1 MKKKCN
7 AKLILALSLLTG
19 CSTDAGKQPAR
30 FSAVTTEAGFDTV
43 ITLQEWV
50 DSQEEFTRHFTMVQN
65 QFRHYND
72 LFDIYNEYEGVAN
85 IRTINENAGI
95 APVQTDPEVVE
106 MLLQAREFYELSDGC
121 FDVTM
126 GSLLQV
132 WHNYR
137 EQGIELNL
145 NGTKAPVPELAELQA
160 AAAHSGWD
168 TIVIDE
174 ENSTVFITDPDVA
187 LDVGGIAKGFAVEK
201 TALLLAEENPA
212 SAVINAGGNNRTL
225 AAKPDG
231 SPWVVRI
238 QNPDGGERML
248 LVELPGAF
256 SFVTSG
262 DYERYF
268 IGEDGKHYHHIID
281 PRTQYPADYYRSVTV
296 ITEDSGA
303 ADCLSTA
310 LFVMSLSEGQQLLER
325 YRKAHPEASCE
336 AVWIMDADQVPDN
349 TEGKK
354 TGSFF
359 VTWTAGLDDKI
370 TFELN

>member
-1 MKKKCN
+1 MKNKCN
-7 AKLILALSLLTG
+7 AKLILILSLLTG
-19 CSTDAGKQPAR
+19 CSAGSENRPAR

-50 DSQEEFTRHFTMVQN
+50 DSQEEFTRHFTMVQG

-72 LFDIYNEYEGVAN
+72 LFDIYNDYEGIAN

-121 FDVTM
+121 FDVTI

-137 EQGIELNL
+137 DQGIEMNL
-145 NGTKAPVPELAELQA
+145 AGSKAPVPEMAELQA

-168 TIVIDE
+168 KIVIDE

-201 TALLLAEENPA
+201 TALMLAEENPA
-212 SAVINAGGNNRTL
+212 SGVINAGGNNRTL
-225 AAKPDG
+225 ASKPDG

-281 PRTQYPADYYRSVTV
+281 PRTLYPADYYRSVTV

-325 YRKAHPEASCE
+325 YRKAHPDASCE

-359 VTWTAGLDDKI
+359 VTWTAGLNDKI